1 MELPITIPG
10 GGTHNTIN
18 VSEVLFG
25 RQFNEN
31 LVHQIV
37 VAQLSSQR
45 QGTKKQKTRAEVSGS
60 TRKPWKQKGTG
71 RARAGHIRSPLWRSG
86 GCIFAAR
93 TDQNHK
99 QKINKKMYRAA
110 MQSILSELARQ
121 SRLTIVEDFTIE
133 GPKTKF
139 LVKKLADYGLDSA
152 LIVVPEVTEHLYLA
166 SRNVPKVLVKEL
178 SGVDPLKLLKFDTVL
193 LTVSALRQFEEALG

>member
-10 GGTHNTIN
+10 GGINNKIN

-25 RQFNEN
+25 RDFNES

-37 VAQLSSQR
+37 VSQLSSQR
-45 QGTKKQKTRAEVSGS
+45 QGTKKQKTRSEVSGS

-71 RARAGHIRSPLWRSG
+71 RARAGDIRSPIWRSG
-86 GCIFAAR
+86 GCTFAAR
-93 TDQNHK
+93 TDVNHK
-99 QKINKKMYRAA
+99 KKMNKKMYRAA

-121 SRLTIVEDFTIE
+121 NRLIIVDDFNIE

-139 LVKKLADYGLDSA
+139 LVKKLSDYGIDNA
-152 LIVVPEVTEHLYLA
+152 LIVDSKVTTDLYLA
-166 SRNVPKVLVKEL
+166 SRNLPKILVNEV
-178 SGVDPLKLLKFDTVL
+178 SRVDPVKLLKFDRVL
-193 LTVSALRQFEEALG
+193 LTVDALRKFEEALG

>member
-1 MELPITIPG
+1 MELPITVPG
-10 GGTHNTIN
+10 GGINNKIN
-18 VSEVLFG
+18 VSDVLFG
-25 RQFNEN
+25 RQFNED

-37 VAQLSSQR
+37 VAQMSSQR

-71 RARAGHIRSPLWRSG
+71 RARAGQIRSPLWRSG
-86 GCIFAAR
+86 GIIFAAR

-99 QKINKKMYRAA
+99 HKINKKMYRAA

-121 SRLTIVEDFTIE
+121 NRLIVVDDFTIE

-139 LVKKLADYGLDSA
+139 LVKKLEAYGVQSA
-152 LIVVPEVTEHLYLA
+152 LIVSSEVTEDLYLA
-166 SRNVPKVLVKEL
+166 SRNLPKVLVKEV
-178 SGVDPLKLLKFDTVL
+178 SGVDPVKLLKFDTVV
-193 LTVSALRQFEEALG
+193 LTVGALRQFEETLG

>member
-10 GGTHNTIN
+10 GGINNKIN

-25 RQFNEN
+25 RQFNED
-31 LVHQIV
+31 LVQQIV

-86 GCIFAAR
+86 GCTFAAR

-121 SRLTIVEDFTIE
+121 NRLIIVDDFTIE

-139 LVKKLADYGLDSA
+139 LVKKLSDYGLDNV
-152 LIVVPEVTEHLYLA
+152 LIVDAQVTENLYLA
-166 SRNVPKVLVKEL
+166 SRNLPKILVKEV
-178 SGVDPLKLLKFDTVL
+178 GHVDPVKLLKFDRVL
-193 LTVSALRQFEEALG
+193 LTVNALRKFEEALG

>member
-1 MELPITIPG
+1 MELPVTIPG
-10 GGTHNTIN
+10 GGKNNTIN

-25 RQFNEN
+25 RQFNED

-37 VAQLSSQR
+37 CAQLSCQR
-45 QGTKKQKTRAEVSGS
+45 QGTKKQKTRSEVAGS
-60 TRKPWKQKGTG
+60 TKKPWKQKGTG
-71 RARAGHIRSPLWRSG
+71 RARAGDIRSPLWRSG
-86 GCIFAAR
+86 GVIFAAR

-121 SRLTIVEDFTIE
+121 NRLIVVDDFKIE

-139 LVKKLADYGLDSA
+139 LVKKLGDYGLDNV
-152 LIVVPEVTEHLYLA
+152 LIVASEVTEDLYLA
-166 SRNVPKVLVKEL
+166 SRNLPKVLVKEV
-178 SGVDPLKLLKFDTVL
+178 SGVDPVKLLKFDRVL
-193 LTVSALRQFEEALG
+193 LTVDALRKFEEALG